1 MRPDGR
7 APTALRRLTL
17 ERGANLQR
25 RARVWSGW
33 AGPCATVE
41 RTPRERQGAGG
52 RTHEIQRLV
61 GRSLRTALSG
71 FAFGE
76 RTIRVD
82 CDVLQAD
89 GGTRTTVISGATVAP
104 ADACAW
110 LARSAG
116 VVAEPD
122 RLVEAQGTGER
133 RTFARADLD
142 CLLDLALAGTRHIFA
157 AQRAALSRP

>member
-89 GGTRTTVISGATVAP
+89 GGTRTVAISGATVPWPTPAP
-104 ADACAW
+104 GWREAPVSWPSPTGWWKRREPGSGARLPAPIWIACWIWPSPARVTSSP
-110 LARSAG
+110 RSA
-116 VVAEPD
+116 
-122 RLVEAQGTGER
+122 R
-133 RTFARADLD
+133 R
-142 CLLDLALAGTRHIFA
+142 
-157 AQRAALSRP
+157 